1 MAKNHFLRS
10 VFGSWGGFLGVLG
23 ASLYWK
29 VVSEFWFGH
38 PKCYFWYPQNGCF
51 CNFRGIKNG
60 TLGAQIKILRP
71 QYKLAP
77 KTPKKPPQ
85 EPKSDLKKW
94 FLAILS
100 IVQSKWEAIHVLCN
114 PNWKPYTYC
123 PGYISINNNEIYS
136 SLVLSHWDQDNTITS
151 FTTN

>member
-10 VFGSWGGFLGVLG
+10 DFGSWGVFLGVLR

-29 VVSEFWFGH
+29 VVLIPAPEVPFSVPSKWQKQSFWGYQKWHFGC
-38 PKCYFWYPQNGCF
+38 PNQNSKTTF
-51 CNFRGIKNG
+51 
-60 TLGAQIKILRP
+60 

-114 PNWKPYTYC
+114 PNGKPYTYC